1 VTWSIVA
8 RDADTG
14 AFGAAVATRFLA
26 AAGLCLAVESGVG
39 AVATQATINPTYG
52 PRGLRLLRRGGSADG
67 VIAELLASDGGR
79 DHRQVQLVGAGGRT
93 AAHTG
98 SACHDWS
105 GHRAGAGVSVA
116 GNLLA
121 GPEVVSATLVAYEGA
136 AAQPFAD
143 RLLTAMRAGQRA
155 GGDARGQQSAG
166 IVIYGTEDYPDLS
179 LRVDDHPAPLD
190 ELRRLYDLWLI
201 EFAAARKYMATRS
214 DPTGGYDDAVIE
226 GEVQRRIADPSAR
239 VFPV

>member
-8 RDADTG
+8 LDADTG
-14 AFGAAVATRFLA
+14 AFGAIVATRFLA

-52 PRGLRLLRRGGSADG
+52 PRGLRLLREGSAPG
-67 VIAELLASDGGR
+67 AALAELIASDGGR

-98 SACHDWS
+98 PACHDWS

-121 GPEVVSATLVAYEGA
+121 GPEVVGATLAAYEDGA
-136 AAQPFAD
+136 ALPFAD
-143 RLLTAMRAGQRA
+143 RLLAAMRAGQSA

-166 IVIYGTEDYPDLS
+166 ILIHGTEEYPDLS

-190 ELRRLYDLWLI
+190 ELRRIYDLWLI

-226 GEVQRRIADPSAR
+226 AEVQRRRSDPGER